1 MVAANYYGESTRIIT
16 VKVLA
21 RETAFGITEILGR
34 EELHFKSFSEESS
47 LFRKALDVSVPLL
60 ASLKT
65 SENLLSF
72 WYFQGV

>member
-21 RETAFGITEILGR
+21 RETAFGITEILRR
-34 EELHFKSFSEESS
+34 EELHFKSFSEESL
-47 LFRKALDVSVPLL
+47 LFRKALGASVPLL

-72 WYFQGV
+72 